1 MLFSNNS
8 ALTRLLQTEECSVKL
23 LIGEGICKAIHKFHT
38 GSFAEGEI
46 ALDFIYHGYLEYV
59 LNHYGPQRMFVY
71 SCQVGDFE
79 PIIIVSGY
87 RMDLECAI
95 DFITA
100 RYYDIYRMRIM
111 RDMVYMKGIVGF
123 EALCRL
129 LKSYW
134 YFNSD
139 IKNNQY
145 GRLIQTLKMYDKVQL
160 YQFPNDYS
168 NNIPYGCISLHLSG
182 TYIIDLT
189 PEYLE
194 KWTK

>member
-1 MLFSNNS
+1 MIFSNNS
-8 ALTRLLQTEECSVKL
+8 ALTRLLQTEECSIKL
-23 LIGEGICKAIHKFHT
+23 LMGEGICKAAHKFNT

-46 ALDFIYHGYLEYV
+46 ALDFIYHGYIEYV
-59 LNHYGPQRMFVY
+59 INYWGPQRMFVY
-71 SCQVGDFE
+71 SCQAGNFE
-79 PIIIVSGY
+79 PFIIVSGY
-87 RMDLECAI
+87 RMDLEDAI
-95 DFITA
+95 DFITV
-100 RYYDIYRMRIM
+100 RYYDIYRMHIM
-111 RDMVYMKGIVGF
+111 RDMIYMKGMAGF

-134 YFNSD
+134 YFNSN

-145 GRLIQTLKMYDKVQL
+145 GRLIQTLKRYDTVRL

-168 NNIPYGCISLHLSG
+168 NPVPYRCISLHLSG